1 MLRHKQDKL
10 IAALKKVVTGNE
22 PSYVF
27 DFKSE
32 KHCQIWFY
40 NPFDFNYIFIG
51 QENFVINVSDKED
64 EILIS
69 DLRKKFERECLLL
82 PNKDIDFTEYLRAME
97 FDFFADCWDKL
108 QKDLS
113 RTFRCF
119 LIEYGIIRGL
129 DVNKGI
135 RVDGEKIDEILANE
149 N

>member
-1 MLRHKQDKL
+1 MLQHKKDKL
-10 IAALKKVVTGNE
+10 IAALKKIVTGTE
-22 PSYVF
+22 PSYIF
-27 DFKSE
+27 DYKKE
-32 KHCQIWFY
+32 RYYEIWFY
-40 NPFDFNYIFIG
+40 NPFEFNYIFIG

-69 DLRKKFERECLLL
+69 ELQKKFNKERHDNEF
-82 PNKDIDFTEYLRAME
+82 NEYLRTIE

-113 RTFRCF
+113 QTFRCF

-129 DVNKGI
+129 DVNKRL
-135 RVDGEKIDEILANE
+135 RVDGEKIDEILESE